1 MQTYTRKDIVKI
13 FGITLLTVISW
24 ENKGKL
30 SPKKDR
36 NGLVLYDFTEVIL
49 LVNKEISKL
58 ENALKRLNDKKDEI
72 LNKSLDL

>member
-36 NGLVLYDFTEVIL
+36 NGFVLYDFTEVIL

-58 ENALKRLNDKKDEI
+58 ETALKRLNDKKEEI